1 MRVKEIYN
9 DFNNGLFNSNSFKT
23 LFTFMPEFCNI
34 YTDIEYLL
42 NRSGEKIASPLL
54 ENLSNKTIDEIN
66 NILSNV
72 LFNKYGEDWKKQL
85 NALKVEYKPLEN
97 YNRIFIKEQDED
109 QKTTTTDNSE
119 TTSENEKMAFDS
131 EVYSKDTKTTTK
143 GNGGAVVSDTKIKVN
158 TYKETTTGNIGVTTN
173 QQMLESELKLRDK
186 YKFLNIVFKD
196 VDEVLTIGYY

>member
-1 MRVKEIYN
+1 MRVKDIYN
-9 DFNNGLFNSNSFKT
+9 DFNNGLFNSDSFKT
-23 LFTFMPEFCNI
+23 LFTFIPEFCNI

-54 ENLSNKTIDEIN
+54 ENLSNKTIEEIN

-72 LFNKYGEDWKKQL
+72 LFNKYGNSWKKQL
-85 NALKVEYKPLEN
+85 AALKEEYKPLEN

-109 QKTTTTDNSE
+109 QKITTTDNSE

-131 EVYSKDTKTTTK
+131 EVYSKDTKITTK
-143 GNGGAVVSDTKIKVN
+143 GNGGEVVSNTKIKVN

-196 VDEVLTIGYY
+196 IDEVLTIGYY

>member
-1 MRVKEIYN
+1 MRIKEVYTDIN
-9 DFNNGLFNSNSFKT
+9 KGLFNSETFKS
-23 LFTFMPEFCNI
+23 LFTFMPEYCNM

-42 NRSGEKIASPLL
+42 NISGEKIVSPLL

-85 NALKVEYKPLEN
+85 NALREQYKPLEN

-109 QKTTTTDNSE
+109 QQTTTIDNSAS
-119 TTSENEKMAFDS
+119 TSENEKMAFDS
-131 EVYSKDTKTTTK
+131 EVYSKDTKITTK
-143 GNGGAVVSDTKIKVN
+143 GNGGEVKSNTKIKVN

>member
-34 YTDIEYLL
+34 YTDMEYLL

-54 ENLSNKTIDEIN
+54 ENLSNKTIEEIN

-72 LFNKYGEDWKKQL
+72 LFNKYGNSWKKQL
-85 NALKVEYKPLEN
+85 DALRVEYKPLEN

-131 EVYSKDTKTTTK
+131 EIYSKDTKTTTK
-143 GNGGAVVSDTKIKVN
+143 GNGGEVVSNTKIKVN

>member
-131 EVYSKDTKTTTK
+131 EMYSKDTKTTTK
-143 GNGGAVVSDTKIKVN
+143 GNGGEVVSNTKIKVN

>member
-9 DFNNGLFNSNSFKT
+9 DFNNGLFNSDSFKA

-54 ENLSNKTIDEIN
+54 ENLSNKTIEEIN

-85 NALKVEYKPLEN
+85 NALREEYKPLEN

-109 QKTTTTDNSE
+109 QKTTTTDNSQ

-131 EVYSKDTKTTTK
+131 EMYSKDTKTTTK
-143 GNGGAVVSDTKIKVN
+143 GNGGEVVSNTKIKVN

-173 QQMLESELKLRDK
+173 QQMLESELKLREK
-186 YKFLNIVFKD
+186 YKFLNIIFKD
-196 VDEVLTIGYY
+196 VDEVLTISYY